1 MDNNLKNNT
10 IKNSW
15 WVFREIYNTNK
26 FYIIFNL
33 IAVII
38 GGIIPSISLIIMQNI
53 INFIQIGEFSN
64 LIFYYIAIYMII
76 DILESFYNNFMN
88 YYSTRFS
95 MKFILNLSTK
105 IFYKA
110 SKLSL
115 TDYENSKTYDLI
127 NRAQFEGGD
136 KLLQFFSAI
145 ISIFQNIIT
154 LLSYL
159 FILFYFRIWIVLV
172 VLIVPIINYKVSNY
186 FNLKRFIVLRERTN
200 DSRKSWYLSYIL
212 TYGSFYKEL
221 RTFNLFGYFIDRY
234 KSYIKRFNKK
244 DLSIYKNQMF
254 IYCFVSLFENVL
266 DGLLFLYII
275 ILGISKVIL
284 IGNVITYTRTIISSK
299 SLIGSIFSGVSSLIN
314 ESLFINQLFEF
325 LNLEEENRGEVSI
338 SRINSIVIN
347 NLSYRYR
354 ASDDYVLKDI
364 SFSIKDN
371 EKIALLGVNGSGKT
385 TLIKLIMGFYNDY
398 EGSILINGV
407 EVRDINKSDLL
418 NQIST
423 LFQDFVK
430 YEASFRE
437 NIGYGN
443 LDLLYN
449 DNFLEEVSK
458 KFGVY
463 NLVSSYNE
471 RFEKQLGLWFDSGV
485 DLSIGQWQ
493 KIALCRAFYKNSSL
507 YILDEPNASMDSIT
521 EYDISLLYKELLKDS
536 MGIIIAHKFN
546 NIVKMVDKIIVL
558 DNGKIIECGT
568 NDELIYSNGIYK
580 KMYDLR

>member
-186 FNLKRFIVLRERTN
+186 FNLKRFKVLRERTN

>member
-1 MDNNLKNNT
+1 
-10 IKNSW
+10 
-15 WVFREIYNTNK
+15 
-26 FYIIFNL
+26 
-33 IAVII
+33 
-38 GGIIPSISLIIMQNI
+38 
-53 INFIQIGEFSN
+53 
-64 LIFYYIAIYMII
+64 MII

-186 FNLKRFIVLRERTN
+186 FNLKRFKVLRERTN